1 MAANNKI
8 IRFALPFTCNIVRPN
23 GRAMLKS
30 HRSSALRA
38 RWVLMLTILAS
49 STGGWG
55 ALLRAAVTTADI
67 TPAPGARLWGYS
79 SRKSPATGTLDP
91 LYACVLV
98 LETGSQRLAV
108 VSVDLGRPFGPASL
122 QWLRNA
128 TRNDV
133 SFLILTATH
142 THSGPVVQD
151 DYPAEKPAWE
161 TAALE
166 KIAEA
171 VAKACKNLTQ
181 AQIGTGYGVVFI
193 GHNRLRVNSDGSVS
207 WFERN
212 LTEIPTAPV
221 DGTVSVLRIDRIDG
235 QPLAILVNYACHPVV
250 FGSDNLEYSADFP
263 AAMARTVEQAFAT
276 KPLCLFLQGAPGDIN
291 PYYAVT
297 PIEQGAMAMRDQA
310 GRRLGLEVVR
320 IAEQI
325 HTKPDPNADMQ
336 FAEDLVSVRLRWQPA
351 KWREA
356 MIAVFGA
363 MGSEPFT
370 PKLENIQLPVT
381 TVLINKKIA
390 ILCMPGEPFVEYQ
403 IAWRQRCPVP
413 DAFFVGYAN
422 GYNGYFPTIR
432 SATLGGYGAA
442 NPATWVEVGAGDRMI
457 DTGATRIHWMLG
469 HLHELPEDF
478 AK

>member
-1 MAANNKI
+1 
-8 IRFALPFTCNIVRPN
+8 
-23 GRAMLKS
+23 
-30 HRSSALRA
+30 
-38 RWVLMLTILAS
+38 MLTVFAS
-49 STGGWG
+49 STAGWG
-55 ALLRAAVTTADI
+55 ATLRAAVAKADI
-67 TPAPGARLWGYS
+67 TPAPGTHLWGYS
-79 SRKSPATGTLDP
+79 SRNSPATSTLDP
-91 LYACVLV
+91 LYARVLV

-128 TRNDV
+128 TRKDV
-133 SFLILTATH
+133 SFLIVTATH

-151 DYPAEKPAWE
+151 DYPAGKPAWE

-166 KIAEA
+166 KIANAVTEA
-171 VAKACKNLTQ
+171 RQNLTN

-221 DGTVSVLRIDRIDG
+221 DGTVSVLRIDRTDG

-250 FGSDNLEYSADFP
+250 FGSDNLQYSADFP
-263 AAMARTVEQAFAT
+263 AAMARTVEEAFAT
-276 KPLCLFLQGAPGDIN
+276 EPLCFFLQGAPGDIN

-310 GRRLGLEVVR
+310 GRRLGQEAVR
-320 IAEQI
+320 IAEEI
-325 HTKPDPNADMQ
+325 HTKPDPHADLQ
-336 FAEDLVSVRLRWQPA
+336 FAEDSVSVRLRWEPA

-363 MGSEPFT
+363 NGSEPFA

-381 TVLINKKIA
+381 TVLINKRIA

-403 IAWRQRCPVP
+403 ITWRRRCPVR

-432 SATLGGYGAA
+432 SAT
-442 NPATWVEVGAGDRMI
+442 
-457 DTGATRIHWMLG
+457 
-469 HLHELPEDF
+469 
-478 AK
+478 